1 MLEEYEF
8 ILSLKLM
15 EFEIRQIT
23 AYTRAFPQCY
33 TMLKNKLDGLSDFI
47 HKEENIQN
55 WQLWHSNSEVQELSR
70 SMRETS
76 IHALRVLEKYQAG
89 HGQMD
94 EIQLSKYIDILS
106 TSVQSEVACLQIDQ
120 QCKVL
125 FIGSGAFP
133 VSVLTIAQETGAEV
147 VGQDMDEEAVD
158 LAEQASAMSEAA
170 SRVTFTHQ
178 PLKELA
184 YTKEAT
190 HIIVASHV
198 ENKHEVLEDLRQLVS
213 SHAKILV
220 RYGNGV
226 KSLFNYS
233 WPEGNHLPEWTQSS
247 GRCASQLYDTIILEK
262 AMQMKGV

>member
-23 AYTRAFPQCY
+23 AYTKAFPQCY

-47 HKEENIQN
+47 HKEENSQN
-55 WQLWHSNSEVQELSR
+55 WQLCQSNREVQELAR
-70 SMRETS
+70 TVREAS

-89 HGQMD
+89 HNQKD
-94 EIQLSKYIDILS
+94 EIQLSKYIDLLS
-106 TSVQSEVACLQIDQ
+106 ISVQSEMQCLHLDEES
-120 QCKVL
+120 KVL

-133 VSVLTIAQETGAEV
+133 LSVLTIAEETGAEV
-147 VGQDMDEEAVD
+147 VGQDLDKEAVE

-178 PLKELA
+178 PLKELGYA
-184 YTKEAT
+184 KEAT

-198 ENKHEVLEDLRQLVS
+198 DNKHEVLEELRQLANS
-213 SHAKILV
+213 QAKVLI
-220 RYGNGV
+220 RYGNGL
-226 KSLFNYS
+226 KSLFNYT
-233 WPEGNHLPEWTQSS
+233 WPEENHLPGWTQRSGSS
-247 GRCASQLYDTIILEK
+247 ASQLYDTIILEK
-262 AMQMKGV
+262 ALQMKGV